1 MAGLGLCGVS
11 HYVYCVKVNRMFRV
25 SLIALISITL
35 FGCGQTPRSYLQSSQ
50 YQANPLSQNAGQCR
64 SGHYVVAK
72 GDTLSQVAVRCQV
85 SFNELAKKNSI
96 FPPYV
101 LYPGQELNL
110 PDQQAKT
117 QVSAQKPNWV
127 WPVEHF
133 EKFDYVKD
141 SAGISGLNI
150 YSETGSLVKSVEAG
164 EVVFADNS
172 VSNFGLMVIVRHDHG
187 YLTVYA
193 HNQRL
198 QVKEGQ
204 IVKRGEVIANLG
216 RSGST
221 DLPKLYFEA
230 RLHGRKVA
238 VEGLLSQP

>member
-1 MAGLGLCGVS
+1 
-11 HYVYCVKVNRMFRV
+11 MFRV
-25 SLIALISITL
+25 LLIALISISL
-35 FGCGQTPRSYLQSSQ
+35 FGCGQTPRSYLQADQS
-50 YQANPLSQNAGQCR
+50 YQSNPLNQNAGKCK

-85 SFNELAKKNSI
+85 SFNALAKKNSI

-101 LYPGQELNL
+101 LYPGQELSL
-110 PDQQAKT
+110 PDKAAKPSVT
-117 QVSAQKPNWV
+117 VQKPDWL

-133 EKFDYVKD
+133 DKFDYVKD
-141 SAGISGLNI
+141 SAGITGLNI
-150 YSETGSLVKSVEAG
+150 YSETGSLVKTVDAG

-172 VSNFGLMVIVRHDHG
+172 VSNFGLMVIIRHENG

-238 VEGLLSQP
+238 AEGLLKQP

>member
-1 MAGLGLCGVS
+1 ML
-11 HYVYCVKVNRMFRV
+11 KVLWI
-25 SLIALISITL
+25 SLISISL
-35 FGCGQTPRSYLQSSQ
+35 FGCGQAPRSYLHDGQTA
-50 YQANPLSQNAGQCR
+50 QANPLNQNAGKCEA
-64 SGHYVVAK
+64 GHYVVAR

-85 SFNELAKKNSI
+85 SFNELAKKNQI

-101 LYPGQELNL
+101 LYPGQELSL
-110 PDQQAKT
+110 PSKRT
-117 QVSAQKPNWV
+117 QTAASVKKPSWV
-127 WPVEHF
+127 WPVDHF
-133 EKFDYVKD
+133 DKFDYMKD

-150 YSETGSLVKSVEAG
+150 YAETGSLVKSVDAG

-172 VSNFGLMVIVRHDHG
+172 VSNFGLMVIIRHDHG

-221 DLPKLYFEA
+221 ESPKLYFEA
-230 RLHGRKVA
+230 RLNGRKVSA
-238 VEGLLSQP
+238 EGLLGQP